1 MKADFGSPTNADTPH
16 SPLGHKTRRIIV
28 GDEYVKN
35 ALQSTPFDAE
45 WQAYLNNQLWART
58 WARGVITHQEFSMI
72 NLAMLAGLGRLEEFE
87 LHFKIAITRT
97 KPPLEKLRELLLHIG
112 MYCGIP
118 IGRDCFI
125 IARRLLKEH
134 DIDLSVLEKPGR
146 RRKASSSA
154 AGKKAAT
161 KKTAP
166 KKAAAKKAVGK
177 KAASKKTV
185 AAR

>member
-1 MKADFGSPTNADTPH
+1 MKAKADFGAPTHEHTPH
-16 SPLGHKTRRIIV
+16 APLGHKTRRAVV
-28 GDEYVKN
+28 GDDYVKN

-58 WARGVITHQEFSMI
+58 WARGVITHQEFSLI
-72 NLAMLAGLGRLEEFE
+72 NLAMLAGMGRMEEFE

-118 IGRDCFI
+118 IGRDCFV

-134 DIDLSVLEKPGR
+134 GIDLSVLDQTPEKAE
-146 RRKASSSA
+146 KAGKALSRSSA
-154 AGKKAAT
+154 K
-161 KKTAP
+161 
-166 KKAAAKKAVGK
+166 
-177 KAASKKTV
+177 ASKKP
-185 AAR
+185 ADARKSRKK